1 MEAKIEKPG
10 EILTASQHLVVN
22 FKLGKINIEFKLENR
37 KKKIL
42 TIAKYGYSLNIQ
54 KYYVKKA

>member
-10 EILTASQHLVVN
+10 EVLTASQNLVVN

-37 KKKIL
+37 KKIL
-42 TIAKYGYSLNIQ
+42 TIAKYGYSSNMQ
-54 KYYVKKA
+54 K